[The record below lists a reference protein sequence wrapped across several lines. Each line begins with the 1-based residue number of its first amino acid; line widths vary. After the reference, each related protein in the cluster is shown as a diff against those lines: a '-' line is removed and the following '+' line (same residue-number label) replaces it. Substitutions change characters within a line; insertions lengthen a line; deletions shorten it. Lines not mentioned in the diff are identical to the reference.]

1 MLHLPHVTC
10 VTLEKLLNPLWTSV
24 SASKAAWERKQN
36 PCSWHLSKC
45 SEKVMYFL
53 LSLLSLSFYASVSII
68 THLQEQTCRLRER
81 RDLSREY
88 NLGTAIL
95 TPSHAMIHSLYSFD
109 LKALFS
115 LFWIMDC
122 RNEKQY
128 TQALQTFMSQN
139 LMWFICQG
147 SPGKKNQH
155 VCPSICCCSVA
166 QWCLTLCDPVDC
178 STPGFPVLTNS
189 QSLLKIMSIES
200 VIPSN
205 HLVLCHPL
213 LLLPP
218 IFPSS
223 RVFSSE
229 SVLCIRWPKHWSF
242 SFSISTS
249 SEYSFRIHWFDLH
262 AI

>member
-1 MLHLPHVTC
+1 M
-10 VTLEKLLNPLWTSV
+10 
-24 SASKAAWERKQN
+24 
-36 PCSWHLSKC
+36 
-45 SEKVMYFL
+45 
-53 LSLLSLSFYASVSII
+53 
-68 THLQEQTCRLRER
+68 
-81 RDLSREY
+81 
-88 NLGTAIL
+88 
-95 TPSHAMIHSLYSFD
+95 HSLYSFD

-155 VCPSICCCSVA
+155 ACPSICCCSVA

-200 VIPSN
+200 MIPSN

-223 RVFSSE
+223 RAFPVSQFFASGGQRIGASASV
-229 SVLCIRWPKHWSF
+229 SVLPVNIPLGFTDLISVPSGVSQESSPTPQFKSTNSSVLSF
-242 SFSISTS
+242 LCGPIITSILD
-249 SEYSFRIHWFDLH
+249 Y
-262 AI
+262 